1 MPHPTYSIVL
11 PIYNEEA
18 TIPEMYKRVSAVMNS
33 LDAPS
38 EMILIN
44 DGSRDRSMELLRELP
59 QRDPRVKVINFSRNF
74 GHELALL
81 AGLDAA
87 DGEAVI
93 AMDADLQD
101 PPELIHQLVAKW
113 HEGYDVVYAMRA
125 KREGESFF
133 KKFTASL
140 FYRLIARL
148 TDLKIPRDTGNFRL
162 MDHKVVEALRQ
173 VREHHRFMRGIS
185 VWVGFKQVGVPFVR
199 QERFA
204 GETKY
209 PLSKMVRLAI
219 SGITSFSYVP
229 LQMATTAGFIF
240 AGLAL
245 VAIPIVA
252 ILRLMGSD
260 FFYGQA
266 TTLIS
271 VLLLGGVQL
280 IFLGIIGEYLG
291 RIYDEVKKRPLYL
304 IAEKIGFEIEPE
316 TRKRR
321 GRKGKRPTAPPIAV
335 TPTIPALRQPD
346 AAPPPTPPVA
356 EAVPVKLSDKQVIDQ
371 VYKLVQKYGG
381 ENYAGFGELESN
393 WALIESSLPLF
404 MQGDNKR
411 LQHVCGKMENF
422 LSFSGRWEER
432 LKLNLKAEERAA
444 AKKDLYNAG
453 WRAVGAGY
461 VHQRRADAAEVLK
474 CAARAEGYWQKA
486 GAREKAAALYLRGIG
501 HQLEKNYPE
510 AIRAYKEMLALDK
523 KQKAESA
530 DVAADYNSLAEAE
543 RHSGDYASAERDYAE
558 ALRIA
563 TKVKDQEGIAIYTH
577 NTAELALDREDWA
590 RAESLGCEALPLAEK
605 LNRKD
610 MIAAC
615 CLTLARALAKQDR
628 RSDGVPYAQR
638 AEEIYERLKSP
649 DVEKAREVVKELALV
664 EGRPS

>member
-1 MPHPTYSIVL
+1 MSHPTYSIVL

-18 TIPEMYKRVSAVMNS
+18 TLAEMYKRVSAVMNS

-44 DGSRDRSMELLRELP
+44 DGSRDRSMELLRELH
-59 QRDPRVKVINFSRNF
+59 QRDRRVKVINFSRNF
-74 GHELALL
+74 GHEIALL

-87 DGEAVI
+87 DGDAVI

-101 PPELIHQLVAKW
+101 PPELIPQLVAKW
-113 HEGYDVVYAMRA
+113 HEGYDVVYATRA

-209 PLSKMVRLAI
+209 PLSKMLRLAI

-229 LQMATTAGFIF
+229 LQMATTVGFIF

-260 FFYGQA
+260 FFFGQA

-304 IAEKIGFEIEPE
+304 IAEKIGFEEVPE
-316 TRKRR
+316 TTTKKRK
-321 GRKGKRPTAPPIAV
+321 RKGKQAIA
-335 TPTIPALRQPD
+335 
-346 AAPPPTPPVA
+346 PPVA
-356 EAVPVKLSDKQVIDQ
+356 VPPPPPPMPPLAEAIPAPAPVKLSNKQMMDQ
-371 VYKLVQKYGG
+371 VYKLAKKYGG
-381 ENYAGFGELESN
+381 ENYGGFGELESK
-393 WALIESSLPLF
+393 WSLIESSLPHF
-404 MQGDNKR
+404 MQGDNGR
-411 LQHVCGKMENF
+411 LQFVCGRLENF

-432 LKLNLKAEERAA
+432 LNLNLKAEERAA

-461 VHQRRADAAEVLK
+461 VHQRRGDAAEVLK

-486 GAREKAAALYLRGIG
+486 GAREKAAALYLRGMG
-501 HQLEKNYPE
+501 HHLEKNYPA
-510 AIRAYKEMLALDK
+510 AITSYKEMLTLDK
-523 KQKAESA
+523 KRKAESA

-543 RHSGDYASAERDYAE
+543 RFSGDYASAERDYAE

-563 TKVKDQEGIAIYTH
+563 KKVKDQEGIAIYTY
-577 NTAELALDREDWA
+577 NMAELALDRQDWS
-590 RAESLGCEALPLAEK
+590 RAESLGREALPLAET
-605 LNRKD
+605 LNRKEL
-610 MIAAC
+610 IAAC

-628 RSDGVPYAQR
+628 KQDGLPFAQR
-638 AEEIYERLKSP
+638 ALEIYERLKSP
-649 DVEKAREVVKELALV
+649 DVEKAKEMMQDFRSL
-664 EGRPS
+664 

>member
-1 MPHPTYSIVL
+1 MSHPTYSIVL

-18 TIPEMYKRVSAVMNS
+18 TLAEMYKRVSAVMNA

-44 DGSRDRSMELLRELP
+44 DGSRDRSMEMLRQLH
-59 QRDPRVKVINFSRNF
+59 QNDSRVKVINFSRNF
-74 GHELALL
+74 GHEIALL

-87 DGEAVI
+87 DGDAVI

-101 PPELIHQLVAKW
+101 PPELIPQLVAKW
-113 HEGYDVVYAMRA
+113 HEGYDVVYATRA

-185 VWVGFKQVGVPFVR
+185 VWVGFKQVGIPFVR

-209 PLSKMVRLAI
+209 PLSKMFRLAI

-229 LQMATTAGFIF
+229 LQMATTVGFVF

-260 FFYGQA
+260 FFFGQA

-304 IAEKIGFEIEPE
+304 IAEKIGFEVEPE
-316 TRKRR
+316 TKKKPKRKV
-321 GRKGKRPTAPPIAV
+321 KQAIAPPAAAF
-335 TPTIPALRQPD
+335 PAPMQP
-346 AAPPPTPPVA
+346 APPPLVEVA
-356 EAVPVKLSDKQVIDQ
+356 AAPKPVKLNDKQMMDQ

-381 ENYAGFGELESN
+381 DNYGGFGVLESN
-393 WALIESSLPLF
+393 WSLIESSLPLF
-404 MQGDNKR
+404 MQADSGR
-411 LQHVCGKMENF
+411 LQHVCGRLENF

-432 LKLNLKAEERAA
+432 LNLNLKAEERAV

-474 CAARAEGYWQKA
+474 CAARAEGYWKKA

-501 HQLEKNYPE
+501 YQLEKNYPE
-510 AIRAYKEMLALDK
+510 AIQSYKEMLALDK
-523 KQKAESA
+523 KRKSESS

-543 RHSGDYASAERDYAE
+543 RFSGDHASAERDYNE

-563 TKVKDQEGIAIYTH
+563 KKVKDQEGIAIYTH
-577 NTAELALDREDWA
+577 NMAELALDRQDWS
-590 RAESLGCEALPLAEK
+590 RAESLGREALPLAEK

-628 RSDGVPYAQR
+628 KQDGLPFAQR
-638 AEEIYERLKSP
+638 AEEIYERLKSKEA
-649 DVEKAREVVKELALV
+649 EKAREMVGLL
-664 EGRPS
+664 GG

>member
-1 MPHPTYSIVL
+1 MSHPTYSIVL

-18 TIPEMYKRVSAVMNS
+18 TIPEMYRRVSAVMNA

-44 DGSRDRSMELLRELP
+44 DGSRDRSMELLRELH
-59 QRDPRVKVINFSRNF
+59 QSDPRVKVINFSRNF

-87 DGEAVI
+87 DGDAVI
-93 AMDADLQD
+93 AMDSDLQD

-133 KKFTASL
+133 KKFSASL

-148 TDLKIPRDTGNFRL
+148 TDLQIPRDTGNFRL

-291 RIYDEVKKRPLYL
+291 RIYDEVKKRPLY
-304 IAEKIGFEIEPE
+304 IVAEKVGFEVEPE
-316 TRKRR
+316 TKKRR
-321 GRKGKRPTAPPIAV
+321 GRKGKRTTAPPVAV
-335 TPTIPALRQPD
+335 TPPIPAFKQPD

-356 EAVPVKLSDKQVIDQ
+356 EAAPSKLSDKQVMDK
-371 VYKLVQKYGG
+371 VYKLVQRYGG
-381 ENYAGFGELESN
+381 DNYAGFGELESN
-393 WALIESSLPLF
+393 WSLIESSLPLF
-404 MQGDNKR
+404 MQADSGR
-411 LQHVCGKMENF
+411 LQYVCGRLENF

-432 LKLNLKAEERAA
+432 LNLNLKAEERAVT
-444 AKKDLYNAG
+444 KKDLYNAG
-453 WRAVGAGY
+453 WRAVGAAY
-461 VHQRRADAAEVLK
+461 MYQRRGDAAEVLK
-474 CAARAEGYWQKA
+474 CAARAEGYWQKS

-523 KQKAESA
+523 KRKSESA

-543 RHSGDYASAERDYAE
+543 RFSGDYASAERDYAE

-563 TKVKDQEGIAIYTH
+563 TKVKDQEGIAVYTH
-577 NTAELALDREDWA
+577 NSAELALDRQEWS

-605 LNRKD
+605 LNRKEL
-610 MIAAC
+610 IAAC

-628 RSDGVPYAQR
+628 KQDGLPYAQR
-638 AEEIYERLKSP
+638 AMEIYERLKSK
-649 DVEKAREVVKELALV
+649 DVEKAREVMQDF
-664 EGRPS
+664 RSPSS

>member
-1 MPHPTYSIVL
+1 MSHPTYSIVL

-18 TIPEMYKRVSAVMNS
+18 TLAEMYKRVSAVMNA
-33 LDAPS
+33 LDAPG

-44 DGSRDRSMELLRELP
+44 DGSRDRSMEMLRELH
-59 QRDPRVKVINFSRNF
+59 QRDKRVKVINFSRNF
-74 GHELALL
+74 GHEIALL

-87 DGEAVI
+87 DGDAVI

-101 PPELIHQLVAKW
+101 PPELIPQLIAKW
-113 HEGYDVVYAMRA
+113 HEGYDVVYAVRA

-133 KKFTASL
+133 KKFSASL

-185 VWVGFKQVGVPFVR
+185 VWVGFKQVGIPFVR

-260 FFYGQA
+260 FFFGQA

-304 IAEKIGFEIEPE
+304 VAEKIGFEEEAE
-316 TRKRR
+316 TATKKRKR
-321 GRKGKRPTAPPIAV
+321 KEKHPVPPPIA
-335 TPTIPALRQPD
+335 P
-346 AAPPPTPPVA
+346 PPPTPPIT
-356 EAVPVKLSDKQVIDQ
+356 EAAPAPIKLSDKQVMDQ
-371 VYKLVQKYGG
+371 VYKLAQKYGG
-381 ENYAGFGELESN
+381 ENYGGFGELESK
-393 WALIESSLPLF
+393 WSLIESSLPLF
-404 MQGDNKR
+404 LQGDSGR
-411 LQHVCGKMENF
+411 LQFVCGKLENF
-422 LSFSGRWEER
+422 LSFSGRWDER
-432 LKLNLKAEERAA
+432 LDLNLKAEERAI

-461 VHQRRADAAEVLK
+461 VYQRRDEAAEVLK
-474 CAARAEGYWQKA
+474 CAARAEGYWKKA

-501 HQLEKNYPE
+501 HQLEKNYPA
-510 AIRAYKEMLALDK
+510 AITSYKEMLALDK
-523 KQKAESA
+523 KRKAESA
-530 DVAADYNSLAEAE
+530 DVAADFNSLAEAE
-543 RHSGDYASAERDYAE
+543 RLSGDYASAERDYNE
-558 ALRIA
+558 ALQIA
-563 TKVKDQEGIAIYTH
+563 KKVKDQEGIAIYTH
-577 NTAELALDREDWA
+577 NMAELALDRQDWS
-590 RAESLGCEALPLAEK
+590 RAESLGREALPLAEK
-605 LNRKD
+605 LNRKE
-610 MIAAC
+610 MIAAS
-615 CLTLARALAKQDR
+615 CLALSRALAKQDR
-628 RSDGVPYAQR
+628 KQDGLPFAQR
-638 AEEIYERLKSP
+638 ALEIYERLKSK
-649 DVEKAREVVKELALV
+649 DVEKARDALQDFRSASHKTSEVRGL
-664 EGRPS
+664 